1 MSETTKS
8 EIELR
13 AQAYIAARNDGDL
26 DALVEG
32 IMSGSTTLLDVVKAL
47 KDFITSEDD
56 SLREKGVSLL
66 TAIVSRMPPAI
77 MNRHATRT
85 MLEFF
90 LKKLEDTATVIPALN
105 GILKLT
111 VLPAF
116 LASDAEATSKA
127 LFEHVKMKAHV
138 QSTRFVVFAI
148 IDSLMAKHR
157 ETLKEM
163 GDVFVAGYIALADG
177 EKDPRNLILSFAI
190 VRVILVEF
198 TIDRHVDNLFDITFC
213 YFPITFTPPPDDP
226 YRISAEDLKSSLRS
240 CLAGTPRFGP
250 LAIPLFLE
258 KLSAGSPATKRETM
272 NTMSLCFPVY
282 GARLAQEI
290 GKQVWDSYKIEIQ
303 QPIDNETQSL
313 ALKATQ
319 ALVTTLYSNDDPK
332 APVTGLAPSIT
343 DECLKT
349 LREPETSQAKPATLI
364 LSALIDTTPA
374 VGRAVL
380 SASITH
386 LMTSFFSS
394 DQATARPAILTALA
408 SLCTT
413 VQKLYEQP
421 SSRTYSSE
429 MLLEAYKDQLLGAFT
444 IELKNPPS
452 TGAALS
458 GLHQLVTIDG
468 LFSDEEVGFVV
479 HNLNDLLQFEEMD
492 SETRTAMLNLFLA
505 TTKISPK
512 HVEETTLPLLFAL
525 LPDRAPQDQGAQIKA
540 ARALSTLRTLCV
552 APVLF
557 ETLVIRLLTR
567 LDLSEDR
574 LYSLAILTTLESVLE
589 AKIDAGH
596 VDVPKY
602 AESLVPK
609 LYSLACPP
617 RQVAADVQLL
627 ESAAAIITL
636 VTRTLSADR
645 QTALLTAVWN
655 TFVHGTSSALGL
667 PSGVGARPFENGASS
682 EERNLVIMFAAAV
695 IPLRP
700 EVALPVEQPAAFL
713 ERLLAWCIVGSA
725 DEHQRLATLRLI
737 CSVLNKH
744 ADGLS
749 VLLLDRLP
757 ICWTQ
762 YIDNADATLD
772 VRRRAIS
779 GWAWITKALIFRNHE
794 QGMVNVERL
803 FSLFTDIEIGWEAAK
818 ALGTVGGAPDV
829 LVKKNN
835 AVIRILYAQRFFN
848 AVLPRIV
855 TGAKSASEAFQ
866 RTAYLVALTSL
877 IKTMPQVVYKSEMP
891 KLMPLLIRAL
901 DLPDM
906 GLKLNVIETLL
917 AAAKD
922 GSTESGLLSERATAL
937 VDAMLKLIPTSSSID
952 TSVRL
957 ASLRYLGVLPAIVRY
972 EVLHPQKAL
981 VVRELGKC
989 LDDPRRVIRK
999 EAVDA
1004 REKWYLYTG

>member
-1 MSETTKS
+1 
-8 EIELR
+8 
-13 AQAYIAARNDGDL
+13 
-26 DALVEG
+26 
-32 IMSGSTTLLDVVKAL
+32 MSGSTTLLDVVKAL

-116 LASDAEATSKA
+116 LASDAEATSKG

-138 QSTRFVVFAI
+138 QSTRFVVFSI

-198 TIDRHVDNLFDITFC
+198 IIDRHVDNLFDITFC

-282 GARLAQEI
+282 GARLAQEV

-429 MLLEAYKDQLLGAFT
+429 RLLEAYKDQLLGAFT

-492 SETRTAMLNLFLA
+492 SETRQ
-505 TTKISPK
+505 ISPK

-525 LPDRAPQDQGAQIKA
+525 LPDRAPPDQGSQVKA

-589 AKIDAGH
+589 AKVDAAH

-602 AESLVPK
+602 ADSLVPK
-609 LYSLACPP
+609 LYALACPP
-617 RQVAADVQLL
+617 GQVAADVQLL
-627 ESAAAIITL
+627 EAAATIITL
-636 VTRTLSADR
+636 VTRTLSAECVGSFASAYFR
-645 QTALLTAVWN
+645 
-655 TFVHGTSSALGL
+655 ALGL
-667 PSGVGARPFENGASS
+667 PSGVGARPFEDGASN

-700 EVALPVEQPAAFL
+700 EVTLPVEQPAAFL

-725 DEHQRLATLRLI
+725 NEHQRLATLRLI

-749 VLLLDRLP
+749 ALLLDRLP

-762 YIDNADATLD
+762 YVDNADATLD
-772 VRRRAIS
+772 IRRRAIS

-803 FSLFTDIEIGWEAAK
+803 FSLFTDIEIGWDAAK

-855 TGAKSASEAFQ
+855 TGAKSASGMTLSYFGLKNSHVPLEGFQ

-1004 REKWYLYTG
+1004 REKWYVV